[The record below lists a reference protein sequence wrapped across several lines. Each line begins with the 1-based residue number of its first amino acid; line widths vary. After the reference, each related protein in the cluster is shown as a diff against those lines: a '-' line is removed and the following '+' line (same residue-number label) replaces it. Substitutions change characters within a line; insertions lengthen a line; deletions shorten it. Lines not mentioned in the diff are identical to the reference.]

1 LCDDPT
7 VRIVVGSE
15 TGGFG
20 SFVGSDRV
28 VRCVNVELAALLAGL
43 DIDVVPVHTRPRH
56 ADVAAGPF
64 AAAGPGL
71 PGPVRDLADCD
82 LLMLLGVDVTVD
94 FAQIH
99 RERRRRDLPVV
110 AMVHDVLPIAHPEWF
125 PPHGRTHY
133 RAYLQQ
139 LVHVADAVVAT
150 TGAVR
155 DDLLA
160 LGWRIR
166 GDVHVVGLGT
176 SYPQQPP
183 TPAPPSPLGLLYV
196 STIAP
201 YKGHLALLGAFDLL
215 RAAGV
220 KVELTII
227 GRNGWMSE
235 EITDA
240 IRHHPEYGRSLEW
253 RQGATDD
260 DVLDVAR
267 RCRVAVVPS
276 LAEGFGLFLEEA
288 LSLGLAVVASDI
300 APFLE
305 RPYPNVTFSDPASPA
320 LAEAILRARDE
331 PIVPLAIDQ
340 VRPLSAAGRDLLP
353 IILSALGH

>member
-1 LCDDPT
+1 MR
-7 VRIVVGSE
+7 VVVGSE
-15 TGGFG
+15 TGAFG
-20 SFVGSDRV
+20 QASGADRV
-28 VRCVNVELAALLAGL
+28 VRCVNVELTAALAPLG
-43 DIDVVPVHTRPRH
+43 IDVVPVHTRPQP
-56 ADVAAGPF
+56 ADRLGPF
-64 AAAGPGL
+64 AADGSGL
-71 PGPVRDLADCD
+71 SGPVRTVADCD

-253 RQGATDD
+253 RQGATDN
-260 DVLDVAR
+260 DVLEIAR

-276 LAEGFGLFLEEA
+276 QAEGFGLFLEEA

-300 APFLE
+300 PPFLE